1 MKIDKRSEESVYIT
15 INGWVYCIDDSTG
28 EQIMDKWREGSS
40 FDEETRQ
47 AREEME
53 SGKEKSEYPFGVWQ
67 KSVTLKAIRENKV
80 QGFDCHYIEKPEDMV
95 GTMTPFKPS
104 WNIQYLGDGT
114 QEFFDTIKEAQEW
127 LCSWAEG
134 ETSPS

>member
-15 INGWVYCIDDSTG
+15 INGWVYYIDDSTG

-53 SGKEKSEYPFGVWQ
+53 SGNEKSEYPFEQ
-67 KSVTLKAIRENKV
+67 
-80 QGFDCHYIEKPEDMV
+80 
-95 GTMTPFKPS
+95 
-104 WNIQYLGDGT
+104 
-114 QEFFDTIKEAQEW
+114 
-127 LCSWAEG
+127 G
-134 ETSPS
+134 ETA

>member
-15 INGWVYCIDDSTG
+15 INGWVYYIDDSTG

-53 SGKEKSEYPFGVWQ
+53 SGKKKSEYPF
-67 KSVTLKAIRENKV
+67 EKV
-80 QGFDCHYIEKPEDMV
+80 ETE
-95 GTMTPFKPS
+95 PS
-104 WNIQYLGDGT
+104 
-114 QEFFDTIKEAQEW
+114 
-127 LCSWAEG
+127 
-134 ETSPS
+134 

>member
-1 MKIDKRSEESVYIT
+1 MSE
-15 INGWVYCIDDSTG
+15 
-28 EQIMDKWREGSS
+28 
-40 FDEETRQ
+40 
-47 AREEME
+47 
-53 SGKEKSEYPFGVWQ
+53 WQ

-80 QGFDCHYIEKPEDMV
+80 QGFDCHYIEKPEDMA

-127 LCSWAEG
+127 LCSWAEAQ
-134 ETSPS
+134 TAPS

>member
-15 INGWVYCIDDSTG
+15 INGWVYYIDDSTG

-53 SGKEKSEYPFGVWQ
+53 SGKEKSEYPF
-67 KSVTLKAIRENKV
+67 
-80 QGFDCHYIEKPEDMV
+80 EK
-95 GTMTPFKPS
+95 
-104 WNIQYLGDGT
+104 
-114 QEFFDTIKEAQEW
+114 
-127 LCSWAEG
+127 G
-134 ETSPS
+134 ETAPS